1 MPEEQA
7 FNLLVKIMFNYQL
20 REIYKT
26 NFENLHTRFY
36 QLDMLIQE
44 LLPDLHDHFSDLNI
58 EIHMFAS
65 QWFLTLYTAKFPLHM
80 VFRIMDLFLHDGIN
94 VLFSIGI
101 ALLKQSQKDL
111 LSLDFEGVLKYFRVN
126 LPKKYRNES
135 SLKDLIQV
143 WLQIRG
149 KITDKKLKKYEKM
162 YLTQKELDALREDP
176 LVRLEKQNKHLTN
189 TVRRLELE
197 NDDLANEFIDSRM
210 SLSKQLDE
218 QRDLNEQLK
227 LDLAKFKRDSHLL
240 VNEQEDTIKKY
251 SKELEA
257 LKSLWRNQSEKYEH
271 EIERQQVII
280 NEYKQICNKLSTK
293 IEANS
298 TCKILFE
305 QFFMKFKSIKLCD
318 DCNEKYAN
326 DLELNKLISTI
337 IDLINDTNDVP
348 SSGEQSI
355 QSISNSVS
363 SNSIAT
369 NDHNS
374 QTQSLDKIKQL
385 ELELARVKLE
395 LVDAQCKNQ
404 EYKHKFKQIQLQQA
418 DTQETFKVPLPPNSL
433 ASSMSSLTSP
443 GVKSNGNSWLTKTFS
458 QFKEATNQVVQKVKN
473 QDNN

>member
-36 QLDMLIQE
+36 QLEMLIQE
-44 LLPDLHDHFSDLNI
+44 LLPELHDHFSDLNI
-58 EIHMFAS
+58 ETHMFAS

-80 VFRIMDLFLHDGIN
+80 VFRIIDLFLHDGIN

-135 SLKDLIQV
+135 SLKDLIQA

-149 KITDKKLKKYEKM
+149 KISDKKLKKYEKM
-162 YLTQKELDALREDP
+162 HLTQKELDALKEDP

-197 NDDLANEFIDSRM
+197 NDDLANEFIDNRM

-227 LDLAKFKRDSHLL
+227 LELARFKRDSHLL
-240 VNEQEDTIKKY
+240 VNEHEDTIKKY

-257 LKSLWRNQSEKYEH
+257 LKNLWRTQSEKYEH

-293 IEANS
+293 MEANN

-305 QFFMKFKSIKLCD
+305 QFFMKFKSIKLCN
-318 DCNEKYAN
+318 DCNEKYAS

-337 IDLINDTNDVP
+337 IDLINDTNDVVS
-348 SSGEQSI
+348 SSGDQSI

-363 SNSIAT
+363 NSSIAI
-369 NDHNS
+369 NDQNS
-374 QTQSLDKIKQL
+374 QIQSKDKIKQL

-404 EYKHKFKQIQLQQA
+404 EYKHKFKQIQLQQT
-418 DTQETFKVPLPPNSL
+418 DSHETFKIPLPPNSL

-443 GVKSNGNSWLTKTFS
+443 GSRTNGWLTKTFS

-473 QDNN
+473 HDNN